1 MPPAAPAVRGR
12 TASGGLEAPACLV
25 AMFFVGSKI
34 FPAVGRLL
42 VFAELR
48 HVYKRADEVDV
59 ISINVPVLM
68 CAEWLNGTFSIA

>member
-1 MPPAAPAVRGR
+1 
-12 TASGGLEAPACLV
+12 
-25 AMFFVGSKI
+25 MFFVGSKI

-59 ISINVPVLM
+59 ISINAPVLM
-68 CAEWLNGTFSIA
+68 RAEWLNGTFSIA